1 MLRRRNYNG
10 GAGSGT
16 VQPVYSDGRLIIA
29 AGEIFTAEKAKLI
42 DDRGIKRVLIR
53 SALSCESKHG
63 LCVKCYGWNLA
74 SDREAREGDAL
85 GIIAAQ
91 SIGEPGTQLT
101 MRTFHIGGTA
111 SSAYKQPVLTAHSA
125 GVLKYFN
132 VRTVLNQKG
141 KNVVVNKNGYVIIYD
156 PVKAKEIEKE
166 KRENALVEAAAIGT
180 NIKDFDFWS
189 DAQAEA
195 ELERYELDAGS
206 VLEKMDG
213 ETVKLNE
220 VFASWDPSHV
230 PIIIEVDGIVQL
242 QDLVEG
248 VTIQKQKR
256 GSSDQGTVMEHRD
269 DLHPQIVI
277 TDDAGE
283 VIANYPLPSGAVL
296 MTHTGERVSSGM
308 VVARVPRQSSK
319 NKDIIGGL
327 PRIAELFEARMPKDV
342 AEIARID
349 GFIEQDNVVRNKRQL
364 IIRDRVSGKVEEH
377 NSIPLHKHLTVS
389 KGDFVRKGQKLTE
402 GSIIPHTLLEICGI
416 HELQRHLVDE
426 IQLVYRT
433 QGVEIN
439 DKHIEIIIR
448 QMMQKVR
455 ITDPGATDYLQGEQL
470 DRIEF
475 NRINREVIERGGKP
489 AEAEPVLLG
498 ITKAA
503 LETESFISAASF
515 QDTTRI
521 LTEAATVGKIDNLA
535 GFKENVIT
543 GHLIP
548 AGTGT
553 ARVQNLRLKY
563 LGTEIEPELPAE
575 NADAEESVSD
585 VAAQWREAEGD
596 MLPDE
601 AKEYLPETPEEGF
614 GVESS
619 DE

>member
-1 MLRRRNYNG
+1 M
-10 GAGSGT
+10 T
-16 VQPVYSDGRLIIA
+16 
-29 AGEIFTAEKAKLI
+29 
-42 DDRGIKRVLIR
+42 
-53 SALSCESKHG
+53 H
-63 LCVKCYGWNLA
+63 
-74 SDREAREGDAL
+74 
-85 GIIAAQ
+85 
-91 SIGEPGTQLT
+91 
-101 MRTFHIGGTA
+101 
-111 SSAYKQPVLTAHSA
+111 
-125 GVLKYFN
+125 
-132 VRTVLNQKG
+132 
-141 KNVVVNKNGYVIIYD
+141 
-156 PVKAKEIEKE
+156 
-166 KRENALVEAAAIGT
+166 
-180 NIKDFDFWS
+180 
-189 DAQAEA
+189 
-195 ELERYELDAGS
+195 
-206 VLEKMDG
+206 
-213 ETVKLNE
+213 
-220 VFASWDPSHV
+220 
-230 PIIIEVDGIVQL
+230 
-242 QDLVEG
+242 
-248 VTIQKQKR
+248 
-256 GSSDQGTVMEHRD
+256 
-269 DLHPQIVI
+269 
-277 TDDAGE
+277 
-283 VIANYPLPSGAVL
+283 SGASV
-296 MTHTGERVSSGM
+296 TSGM

-389 KGDFVRKGQKLTE
+389 KGDYVRKGQKLTE

-455 ITDPGATDYLQGEQL
+455 ITDPGSTDYLTGEQI

-475 NRINREVIERGGKP
+475 NRVNREVIERGGKP
-489 AEAEPVLLG
+489 ADAEPVLLG

-553 ARVQNLRLKY
+553 PRVQNLRLKY
-563 LGTEIEPELPAE
+563 LGAEIEPELPAE
-575 NADAEESVSD
+575 NAEVDESVSD
-585 VAAQWREAEGD
+585 VVAQWRDSEGD
-596 MLPDE
+596 ILPDE
-601 AKEYLPETPEEGF
+601 AKEYLPETPEDGF
-614 GVESS
+614 GVE
-619 DE
+619 DTEA